1 MNDQPYL
8 QPRMLQVGVI
18 ASLVIVVTGYLDEF
32 SNLRNDWIPICNF
45 IAGLCGAF
53 CGGVT
58 IFTAKGFLRLVALL
72 CATTS
77 LHALLKA
84 VQYLGWC
91 LSLP

>member
-1 MNDQPYL
+1 
-8 QPRMLQVGVI
+8 MLQVGVI
-18 ASLVIVVTGYLDEF
+18 ASLLVVAAAFLDEF
-32 SNLRNDWIPICNF
+32 TNLKNDWIPICNF
-45 IAGLCGAF
+45 IAGLCGTF

-77 LHALLKA
+77 LCALLKA
-84 VQYLGWC
+84 IQYLGWC